1 MVLNYITNLSNNE
14 LIILFVCV
22 FIVLYLYVF
31 MQNDNASNFFI
42 ISMIII
48 GFLISNHNKTDKAAQ
63 QNELQQY
70 VVNMEQS
77 VISHSTPQML
87 LETVYKIHK
96 PLKSLRFIRNN
107 REATQLIY
115 YLRFLMVY
123 DKEGYYDII
132 VYLEYFLKLHFN
144 IMIEKYDVQTNFIIM
159 KDIRREILNALQASC
174 YNIPNI
180 SKVFDSK
187 DLDERMKNAITKV
200 QALTYRYVKIIYK
213 KYHHILRHE
222 HYKGTVDFDTMK
234 NNHYHM
240 Y

>member
-1 MVLNYITNLSNNE
+1 MVSTYITNLTNNK
-14 LIILFVCV
+14 IIVLFVCV

-31 MQNDNASNFFI
+31 MQNDSASNFFI
-42 ISMIII
+42 ISMIIV
-48 GFLISNHNKTDKAAQ
+48 GFLINNHSKTDKVAQ
-63 QNELQQY
+63 KNELNQY
-70 VVNMEQS
+70 ITNIEKT
-77 VISHSTPQML
+77 VISHSTPQMV
-87 LETVYKIHK
+87 LETVYRIHK
-96 PLKSLRFIRNN
+96 PLKSLRFIKNN
-107 REATQLIY
+107 KEATQIVY
-115 YLRFLMVY
+115 YLRFLKIY
-123 DKEGYYDII
+123 DNEGYLDII
-132 VYLEYFLKLHFN
+132 VYLEHFLKLHFN
-144 IMIEKYDVQTNFIIM
+144 IMIDKYDVQTNFIIL

-187 DLDERMKNAITKV
+187 DLDERMKNAISKV

-222 HYKGTVDFDTMK
+222 NYKGTIDYDTMK